1 MFKVPV
7 VKNGV
12 NGHLRQKGKI
22 AELALGYGGSVGAL
36 KAMGATAM
44 GIPEEEL
51 KPLVNAWRNSNP
63 HITKFWW
70 AVDRATKYTV
80 STKRP
85 YECYG
90 LKFSYEKGIFFIQLP
105 SGRRLAYV
113 RPRLGVN
120 NYGSECVTYEGLG
133 GTKKWERI
141 ESYGPKFVEEHRASR
156 PRGIFSGR
164 GNQSRF
170 GIMGYRI
177 TMHVHDEVVLE
188 VQSGESSVEEVS
200 RIMGETP
207 AWAKGLLLRADGYE
221 CEFYRK
227 E

>member
-63 HITKFWW
+63 NITKFWW

-90 LKFSYEKGIFFIQLP
+90 LQFSYEKGILFIQLP

-113 RPRLGVN
+113 RPRMGVN

-141 ESYGPKFVEEHRASR
+141 ESYGPKFVENIVQATARDILAGAIKRLWYKS
-156 PRGIFSGR
+156 
-164 GNQSRF
+164 
-170 GIMGYRI
+170 YRI

-188 VQSGESSVEEVS
+188 VPNGKSSVDEVS

-207 AWAKGLLLRADGYE
+207 EWADGLCLRADGYE

>member
-1 MFKVPV
+1 
-7 VKNGV
+7 
-12 NGHLRQKGKI
+12 
-22 AELALGYGGSVGAL
+22 
-36 KAMGATAM
+36 M

-63 HITKFWW
+63 NITKFWW

-80 STKRP
+80 STKRQ

-90 LKFSYEKGIFFIQLP
+90 LKFNYEKGILFIQLP
-105 SGRRLAYV
+105 SDRRLAYV
-113 RPRLGVN
+113 RPRMGVN

-133 GTKKWERI
+133 GTKN
-141 ESYGPKFVEEHRASR
+141 GNVSR
-156 PRGIFSGR
+156 VTVPSSWRTSCRRLRGTSSPGQSSG
-164 GNQSRF
+164 S
-170 GIMGYRI
+170 GIRGYRI

-207 AWAKGLLLRADGYE
+207 EWADDLCLRADGYE